1 MHVDDAVLAGFL
13 DKTLSKKDRRAVEAH
28 LISCRQCRD
37 TAVSAYDTLAR
48 FKKNRKINMRQKIN
62 PYLVLAILFFMLS
75 FFIQRFLIQSLVATI
90 IFGIKWVADS
100 RSAKMLVM
108 VYDAWKRGDEDETSR
123 LLGSLEKNNRLLRS
137 VDRDKAH
144 EKYLS
149 RREKF

>member
-1 MHVDDAVLAGFL
+1 
-13 DKTLSKKDRRAVEAH
+13 
-28 LISCRQCRD
+28 
-37 TAVSAYDTLAR
+37 VSAYDTLAR

-75 FFIQRFLIQSLVATI
+75 FFIPRFFIQSLVATI